1 MVTAPF
7 NNTVAPVSSWA
18 RFALANGFNRTSSAV
33 YGSCESACS
42 AVLAAVSNRLSSFAI
57 SPACGVITTWPGHTL
72 RQQVECAGIHHDWRH
87 VVGVLVLILA
97 AERVML
103 EQCGDGVPLHIAV
116 GALDASLGHRRT
128 PRPRTAPCP
137 LPITLPAVRRA
148 PCSARAPGPD
158 TGPCRCSRGRRR
170 WR

>member
-57 SPACGVITTWPGHTL
+57 SPACGVITTWPGT
-72 RQQVECAGIHHDWRH
+72 RSGSRSSA
-87 VVGVLVLILA
+87 
-97 AERVML
+97 
-103 EQCGDGVPLHIAV
+103 P
-116 GALDASLGHRRT
+116 ASTTIGGM
-128 PRPRTAPCP
+128 
-137 LPITLPAVRRA
+137 
-148 PCSARAPGPD
+148 S
-158 TGPCRCSRGRRR
+158 
-170 WR
+170 